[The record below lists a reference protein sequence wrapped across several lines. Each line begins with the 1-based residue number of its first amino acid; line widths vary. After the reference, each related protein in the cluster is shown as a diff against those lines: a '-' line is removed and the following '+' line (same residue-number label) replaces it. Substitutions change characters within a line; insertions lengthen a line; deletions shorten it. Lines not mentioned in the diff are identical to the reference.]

1 LNYTIFAKNENSI
14 ETAVVSVR
22 ASTAAVLST
31 SRRKL

>member
-1 LNYTIFAKNENSI
+1 M

-31 SRRKL
+31 RRRKL